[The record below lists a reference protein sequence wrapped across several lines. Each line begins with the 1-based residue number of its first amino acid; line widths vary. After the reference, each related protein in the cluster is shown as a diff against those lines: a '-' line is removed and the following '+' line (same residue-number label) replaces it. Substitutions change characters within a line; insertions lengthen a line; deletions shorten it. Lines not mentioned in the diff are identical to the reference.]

1 MRVAIGVEYDGSGFR
16 GWQAQGEGVRTV
28 QACLEEALAKVADHS
43 IQLVCAGRTDA
54 GVHGIGQVAHFDTH
68 ADRPM
73 RGWVLG
79 GNSYLPADISLRW
92 ASPVAEAFHARFSA
106 RARRYRYII
115 LNRESRSA
123 LQRHRASWYY
133 RSLNVHCMR
142 EAACHL
148 LGEHDFTSF
157 RALECQSKSPVR
169 TVYGLDV
176 ERQGDFVILD
186 VEANAFLHR
195 MVRNIAGVLMTVG
208 AGMKPPDWVG
218 WVLKQRDRTRGGFT
232 APPEGLYLTC
242 VRYPQRFNLPEMK
255 RTQASLIMG

>member
-1 MRVAIGVEYDGSGFR
+1 MRIAIGVEYDGSGFR
-16 GWQAQGEGVRTV
+16 GWQAQGKGVRTV
-28 QACLEEALAKVADHS
+28 QACLEEALAKVANHAV
-43 IQLVCAGRTDA
+43 QLVCAGRTDA

-79 GNSYLPADISLRW
+79 GNSHLPADISLRW
-92 ASPVAEAFHARFSA
+92 ARSVPDTFHARFSA

-123 LQRHRASWYY
+123 LQRHRASWYH
-133 RSLNVHCMR
+133 RSLDVHFMR

-169 TVYGLDV
+169 TVHGLGV
-176 ERQGDFVILD
+176 ERQGDFVILE
-186 VEANAFLHR
+186 VEANAFLHH
-195 MVRNIAGVLMTVG
+195 MVRNIAGVLITVG
-208 AGMKPPDWVG
+208 AGIQPPDWVRR
-218 WVLKQRDRTRGGFT
+218 VLEQRDRTRGGFT
-232 APPEGLYLTC
+232 APPEGLYLIG
-242 VRYPQRFNLPEMK
+242 VRYPQRFDLPEME
-255 RTQASLIMG
+255 RMQA